1 MPAGFRIKFIS
12 KHKTGVSHTIQ
23 ENQKKNTKFYYKEK
37 LTKRIKTNLRIS
49 LEYIYKGN
57 SWSLRIMKIREKDKR
72 ESEKEE
78 WTTKEKDLKQIEI
91 DRKERVLAKGYN
103 K

>member
-1 MPAGFRIKFIS
+1 
-12 KHKTGVSHTIQ
+12 
-23 ENQKKNTKFYYKEK
+23 
-37 LTKRIKTNLRIS
+37 
-49 LEYIYKGN
+49 
-57 SWSLRIMKIREKDKR
+57 MKIREKDKR

-91 DRKERVLAKGYN
+91 DRKERILAKGYN